1 MIMLPILL
9 IKIIG
14 AIKSLESL
22 GDVICSESYVIKK
35 WQLTEEGEQV
45 YLSKRLTKKM
55 DVQPG
60 DIFDAHVLLN
70 YADKRD
76 MIKYRAM
83 RVKVA
88 TNIAPIFFKFS
99 SIISSLKLGPK

>member
-1 MIMLPILL
+1 MNESKTQQILVEYL
-9 IKIIG
+9 TDSG
-14 AIKSLESL
+14 SAFAI
-22 GDVICSESYVIKK
+22 
-35 WQLTEEGEQV
+35 TEEGEQV
-45 YLSKRLTKKM
+45 FLSERLVKRM

-88 TNIAPIFFKFS
+88 TNIAPIFQDA
-99 SIISSLKLGPK
+99 

>member
-1 MIMLPILL
+1 MNTEVKKQVKQILVEYL
-9 IKIIG
+9 TDVG
-14 AIKSLESL
+14 SAFAI
-22 GDVICSESYVIKK
+22 
-35 WQLTEEGEQV
+35 TEEGEQV

-55 DVQPG
+55 DIQPG

-83 RVKVA
+83 RVQEA
-88 TNIAPIFFKFS
+88 TNIAPIFQDA
-99 SIISSLKLGPK
+99 

>member
-1 MIMLPILL
+1 
-9 IKIIG
+9 
-14 AIKSLESL
+14 
-22 GDVICSESYVIKK
+22 
-35 WQLTEEGEQV
+35 
-45 YLSKRLTKKM
+45 M
-55 DVQPG
+55 DIQPG

-88 TNIAPIFFKFS
+88 TNIAPIFQDA
-99 SIISSLKLGPK
+99 

>member
-1 MIMLPILL
+1 MNT
-9 IKIIG
+9 
-14 AIKSLESL
+14 E
-22 GDVICSESYVIKK
+22 IKK
-35 WQLTEEGEQV
+35 QVKQILVEYLTSSGSAFAITEEGEQV
-45 YLSKRLTKKM
+45 YLSKRLTEKM

-83 RVKVA
+83 KVEVA
-88 TNIAPIFFKFS
+88 ANIAPIFQDT
-99 SIISSLKLGPK
+99 

>member
-1 MIMLPILL
+1 MNEEETKQILVEYL
-9 IKIIG
+9 TDSG
-14 AIKSLESL
+14 SAFAITEQ
-22 GDVICSESYVIKK
+22 GDQVFLSE
-35 WQLTEEGEQV
+35 
-45 YLSKRLTKKM
+45 RLVTRM

-83 RVKVA
+83 RVQVA
-88 TNIAPIFFKFS
+88 TNIAPIFQDA
-99 SIISSLKLGPK
+99 